1 MTNSLRVGSRASRL
15 AEIQA
20 RSVLVRLAEYH
31 PATRFRLAK
40 IKTRGDRRRDEPIAE
55 IGGKGLF
62 VSEVQDALLEGAIDI
77 AVHSL
82 KDLPVD
88 SPEGLTIGAVPE
100 RLDPRDVFVS
110 RGETLAGL
118 RPNAVVGTGSPR
130 RAVQVL
136 ARRPDLRIKPIRGN
150 IQTRLNRVWNREVDG
165 VILSAAAMV
174 RLGLEDQITEYLPVA
189 HFLPAPGQGALA
201 VEVRSNDRD
210 VQEKVRLLD
219 HEHSRTC
226 VAAERAFLKAMGG
239 GCAAPLACLGTVS
252 GGRLNLRGMSENA
265 GRLFY
270 AESEGELSAWD
281 DAAKRLALQFRER
294 GDE

>member
-20 RSVLVRLAEYH
+20 RSVLARLQEYH
-31 PATRFRLAK
+31 PSTRFRLTK
-40 IKTRGDRRRDEPIAE
+40 IATRGDRRRDLPVVE

-62 VSEVQDALLEGAIDI
+62 VSVVQDALLAGAIDI

-82 KDLPVD
+82 KDLPVE
-88 SPEGLTIGAVPE
+88 SPKGLTIGAVPE
-100 RLDPRDVFVS
+100 RADPRDVFIS
-110 RGETLAGL
+110 RGETLAEL

-136 ARRPDLRIKPIRGN
+136 ARRPDLRIKSIRGN
-150 IQTRLNRVWNREVDG
+150 IPTRLNRVWNLEVDG

-174 RLGLEDQITEYLPVA
+174 RLGLDDHITEYLSVA

-210 VQEKVRLLD
+210 VQNIVRRLD
-219 HEHSRTC
+219 HKFSRTC
-226 VAAERAFLKAMGG
+226 VEAERAFLKAMGG
-239 GCAAPLACLGTVS
+239 GCTAPLACLGTVS
-252 GGRLNLRGMSENA
+252 GGRLTLRGMTESG

-270 AESEGELSAWD
+270 AESESGLSAWS
-281 DAAKRLALQFRER
+281 DAAKTLARRFRER
-294 GDE
+294 GDG